1 MYLSVSHY
9 LKRMMLLLIPVLLSF
24 SCQQGQITNTEQSP
38 DYGVDL
44 TVAGDEVT
52 IIEGVQGS
60 GAVYKIWIPAQWN
73 RELVIFAHGYVK
85 ESEPVEIPESQ
96 LQVNDSTSLPDVF
109 LEMGY
114 AFATTSYSKNGLA
127 VKEGVADIADLT
139 NIFKNEV
146 GRAKQTYL
154 IGASEGGLITNLSME
169 KNFFLYSGA
178 LSLCGPTGDFVKQL
192 NYFGDFRVLF
202 DYFFP
207 GILPGSAIDIP
218 QELMDNWD
226 MYQKKIID
234 AISADPLSALQVL
247 RFSKAPIDPQ
257 DPNSAAYTFV
267 SLLWYNAFATNNAR
281 EVLGGNPFDNATRT
295 YKGGFGARAVNRG
308 VARYTA
314 DQAALTSIEND
325 YTTSGL
331 IFKPLVMMHT
341 SGDQIVPKDQ
351 MILYKNKAIQA
362 GSGDL
367 LTTQLIPRYGHC
379 NFTADELMAAFS
391 VLVYKVTGELP
402 GSATEKAAP
411 AVAVN

>member
-1 MYLSVSHY
+1 MYLSVSRH
-9 LKRMMLLLIPVLLSF
+9 LWKMAMVFVLGIFLS
-24 SCQQGQITNTEQSP
+24 SCQQGQITNTDQSP
-38 DYGVDL
+38 EYGIDL
-44 TVAGDEVT
+44 TIAGDETT
-52 IIEGVQGS
+52 ILEGVQNS
-60 GAVYKIWIPAQWN
+60 GAVYKIWVPAQWN
-73 RELVIFAHGYVK
+73 RELVIFAHGYVA
-85 ESEPVEIPESQ
+85 ENRPVEIPEGQ
-96 LQVNDSTSLPDVF
+96 LQIDDSTSLPDVF
-109 LEMGY
+109 LNMGY

-127 VKEGVADIADLT
+127 VKEGIADLADLT

-146 GRAKQTYL
+146 GRSKQTFL

-178 LSLCGPTGDFVKQL
+178 LSLCGPSGDFAAQL

-207 GILPGSAIDIP
+207 DVLPGSAIDIP

-234 AISADPLSALQVL
+234 AINADPLNAMQVL

-257 DPNSAAYTFV
+257 DPNSVAYTFV

-281 EVLGGNPFDNATRT
+281 EVLGGNPFDNTTRQ

-308 VARYTA
+308 VARYAA
-314 DQAALTSIEND
+314 DQAALNSIDHD

-331 IFKPLVMMHT
+331 IFKPMVMMHT
-341 SGDQIVPKDQ
+341 SGDQIVPKEQ
-351 MILYKNKAIQA
+351 MIMYKNKAAQA
-362 GSGDL
+362 GSSDL

-402 GSATEKAAP
+402 GSQNQKKAPSLALQ
-411 AVAVN
+411 